1 MFEVTSLG
9 KKENGQLSDQE
20 LRIYVDTIFEERFLL
35 MCSKFTNTVFV
46 LSLYV
51 THSSYYQLLEQRE
64 ENVKQTEA
72 LVSSERERV
81 EALENALIL
90 KEEALPQQQK
100 DLVFSSSWITTHLTI
115 HA

>member
-1 MFEVTSLG
+1 
-9 KKENGQLSDQE
+9 
-20 LRIYVDTIFEERFLL
+20 
-35 MCSKFTNTVFV
+35 MCLKFTDKVFV
-46 LSLYV
+46 LALCV
-51 THSSYYQLLEQRE
+51 TCSFYYQLLEQRE

-81 EALENALIL
+81 EALEKALIL

-100 DLVFSSSWITTHLTI
+100 DLVFSSSWITKQLAI